1 MNKIIT
7 GKTTE
12 VAPIRKFIALG
23 AKNNPVRELLG
34 AGQQLKLKL
43 PKHMQRALALRPETM
58 VMITE
63 LDNSVK
69 NIDNMLKAA
78 FVDPKTRG
86 AYIREGLQATSQT
99 QLDDL
104 VNRANMDIAGSIID
118 RNPNLKFDVEEAHSA
133 IYDVDRTAALF
144 CLLENSSKSV

>member
-1 MNKIIT
+1 
-7 GKTTE
+7 
-12 VAPIRKFIALG
+12 
-23 AKNNPVRELLG
+23 
-34 AGQQLKLKL
+34 
-43 PKHMQRALALRPETM
+43 MQRALALRPETM

-118 RNPNLKFDVEEAHSA
+118 RNPNLKFDVEDIVKQQENFSA
-133 IYDVDRTAALF
+133 QKEELRSFFSGTAGS
-144 CLLENSSKSV
+144 LEFHGTKIKKR